1 MTDATKPAAVAPH
14 ILSRDDG
21 RTIAYHFIPGKSPG
35 VVFLTG
41 LMSDMEGGKALALE
55 GFCRAR
61 GRAFLRF
68 DYSGH
73 GASSGAFTDGTIGR
87 WAEDTVFVLDELT
100 DGPQVLV
107 GSSMGGWIMLLAAL
121 KRPHRVA
128 GLLGIAAATDF
139 TEDLIRPGLTGEQ
152 QAALERDGLV
162 RLPSDYGEDP
172 RPITRALL
180 EDGRTHL
187 LLRQEIPLEIPV
199 RLIHGMKDADVPW
212 GTSLRL
218 AGRLK
223 TGDVE
228 VTLVKDAGH
237 RLAEPED
244 VERLCGALEGL
255 LHHLENGRPERP
267 SAG

>member
-1 MTDATKPAAVAPH
+1 MTDATKPAAADPH

-21 RTIAYHFIPGKSPG
+21 RTIAYHFTPGKSPG

-41 LMSDMEGGKALALE
+41 LMSDMEGGKALSLE

-61 GRAFLRF
+61 GQAFLRF

-121 KRPHRVA
+121 ERPHRVA
-128 GLLGIAAATDF
+128 GLLGTAAAPDF

-152 QAALERDGLV
+152 KAALEGDGLV
-162 RLPSDYGEDP
+162 RLPGDYGEDP
-172 RPITRALL
+172 YPITRALL

-212 GTSLRL
+212 GTSLLL

-223 TGDVE
+223 TGNVE
-228 VTLVKDAGH
+228 VTLVKDGGH
-237 RLAEPED
+237 RLSEPED
-244 VERLCGALEGL
+244 LERLCGTLEALL
-255 LHHLENGRPERP
+255 RHMENGRPERP
-267 SAG
+267 PAG

>member
-1 MTDATKPAAVAPH
+1 MTDATKPAAVDPH
-14 ILSRDDG
+14 ILSRDG
-21 RTIAYHFIPGKSPG
+21 GGTIAYHFTPGKSPG

-41 LMSDMEGGKALALE
+41 LMSDMEGGKALSLE

-61 GRAFLRF
+61 GQAFLRF

-121 KRPHRVA
+121 QRPHRVG
-128 GLLGIAAATDF
+128 GLLGTAAAPDF

-152 QAALERDGLV
+152 KAALEDDGLV

-172 RPITRALL
+172 YPITKALL
-180 EDGRTHL
+180 DEARGHL
-187 LLRQEIPLEIPV
+187 LLRAEIPLEVPV
-199 RLIHGMKDADVPW
+199 RLIHGMEDADVPW
-212 GTSLRL
+212 RTSLRL
-218 AGRLK
+218 AQMLRSA
-223 TGDVE
+223 DVE
-228 VTLVKDAGH
+228 VTLVKDGGH
-237 RLAEPED
+237 RLSEAAD
-244 VERLCGALEGL
+244 LERLYGTLEALL
-255 LHHLENGRPERP
+255 QRVDDGRPEDP
-267 SAG
+267 PAG